1 MTIQQKIGNF
11 VSEIS
16 SILFVIEII
25 GVGFYILR
33 IPSMALQRIIEIYTS
48 CGFGALLSNCY
59 EILIKENIVLPTAA
73 NFTFGV
79 IQTVVVTFMVS
90 CFEGSEIT
98 KAIHGILLTFITCLF
113 ASPFEKLFNAIDNS
127 KSLMNGLGKLP
138 VIIQFIIGIFFV
150 IIFLSVFFIGIS
162 SFIADIKNFLGC
174 IFAPL
179 FIAAAVISVLS
190 LCEQYI
196 VDKIANGHINF
207 FEKGFHYF
215 WQWINLLDDRYV
227 ITVFLLIFMG
237 MYYSKEK
244 SA

>member
-1 MTIQQKIGNF
+1 MDLQQKIRNF
-11 VSEIS
+11 IFNIS
-16 SILFVIEII
+16 PILLVIEII

-33 IPSMALQRIIEIYTS
+33 VPSMILQRITEVYTS
-48 CGFGALLSNCY
+48 CGFGALLSSCY

-90 CFEGSEIT
+90 CFEGSEII

-113 ASPFEKLFNAIDNS
+113 ASPFEKLFDAVDNS
-127 KSLMNGLGKLP
+127 KTLMNGLGKLP
-138 VIIQFIIGIFFV
+138 VIVQFIIGIFFV
-150 IIFLSVFFIGIS
+150 IIFLSVFFIGMS
-162 SFIADIKNFLGC
+162 SFIADIGNFLGC

-179 FIAAAVISVLS
+179 CIAAAVISVFS

-196 VDKIANGHINF
+196 AGKIINGHINF

-227 ITVFLLIFMG
+227 ITAFLLIFMG

>member
-1 MTIQQKIGNF
+1 MTIQQKTRNF

-25 GVGFYILR
+25 GVGFYILW
-33 IPSMALQRIIEIYTS
+33 IPSMALQRIIEVYTS
-48 CGFGALLSNCY
+48 CGFGALLKNCY
-59 EILIKENIVLPTAA
+59 EILIEENIVLPTAA

-90 CFEGSEIT
+90 CFAENEIAR
-98 KAIHGILLTFITCLF
+98 AIHGILLTFITCLLV
-113 ASPFEKLFNAIDNS
+113 SPFEKLFNIIYHS
-127 KSLMNGLGKLP
+127 KTLTNELEKLP
-138 VIIQFIIGIFFV
+138 VVIQFIIGIFFI
-150 IIFLSVFFIGIS
+150 IIFLSVFFIGMS
-162 SFIADIKNFLGC
+162 SFIADIGKFLKC
-174 IFAPL
+174 IFVPL
-179 FIAAAVISVLS
+179 FIAAAVISILTVY
-190 LCEQYI
+190 EQYLS
-196 VDKIANGHINF
+196 DKMINGHINF

-227 ITVFLLIFMG
+227 ITAFLLIFMG